1 VVRADRFVYENA
13 KNATGSTSGNGYSRF
28 GIMGIWQAMLLVAK
42 MLAEGWDNP
51 GDLQQAAAD
60 CVGPNIPPPGL
71 TYACRL
77 LWLSRMWRIP
87 GYHHSCE
94 YPDLLHCLYLGTVR
108 EATASHVMELA
119 TYSPQLQAYETW
131 DERLHHL
138 HGDFQMWCKEHQ
150 FRPSLLD
157 GLSLIKLGVDAVS
170 LDYPL
175 GPGKGW
181 ANRVLIAYLAD
192 RLSAL
197 SESVPELRL
206 AAVNTWSITAFANL
220 LDNCPIWLTDDQAIL
235 AQQNPCCIVVL
246 HAACS
251 SQLSCY
257 PAVMI
262 QGSADGIATRTK
274 FGRSSTSS
282 TVKSY

>member
-1 VVRADRFVYENA
+1 MRADRFVYQNA
-13 KNATGSTSGNGYSRF
+13 KNVTLEGLQRHFADSFKISGNPE
-28 GIMGIWQAMLLVAK
+28 
-42 MLAEGWDNP
+42 AEGQHGWTLHP
-51 GDLQQAAAD
+51 VISKGDWKYKREWLQQ
-60 CVGPNIPPPGL
+60 
-71 TYACRL
+71 
-77 LWLSRMWRIP
+77 
-87 GYHHSCE
+87 
-94 YPDLLHCLYLGTVR
+94 VR
-108 EATASHVMELA
+108 HYGNLAGCGEFLA
-119 TYSPQLQAYETW
+119 TITRVNIQICSIAYETW

-220 LDNCPIWLTDDQAIL
+220 LDNCPIWLTDDQ
-235 AQQNPCCIVVL
+235 
-246 HAACS
+246 
-251 SQLSCY
+251 
-257 PAVMI
+257 
-262 QGSADGIATRTK
+262 
-274 FGRSSTSS
+274 
-282 TVKSY
+282 